1 VRSAFRGGLGSQ
13 PTQYGLGPRPTSV
26 PSGIL
31 IRPTVWPQ
39 YANVTHRQDRQTGQ
53 TGQTGH
59 RCRNIG
65 RTATCNGRPM
75 TSECSSLVID
85 DKSRVGLHCCIAAN
99 QSQRASLTGAT
110 HYDKLTHKAGHG
122 MFKVQKVALPACP
135 EFCQMLTD
143 FQTHFILKPGSDVA
157 VVFSYKS
164 CCDTLNPLLNYTVKY

>member
-1 VRSAFRGGLGSQ
+1 MRSAFCGGLGSQ

-39 YANVTHRQDRQTGQ
+39 YANVTNRQDRQTGQ

-85 DKSRVGLHCCIAAN
+85 DKSRVGLDCCSRKSISARLSPVLHITTSWRIKQAMACSKSKKWHC
-99 QSQRASLTGAT
+99 
-110 HYDKLTHKAGHG
+110 
-122 MFKVQKVALPACP
+122 
-135 EFCQMLTD
+135 
-143 FQTHFILKPGSDVA
+143 
-157 VVFSYKS
+157 
-164 CCDTLNPLLNYTVKY
+164 PLVRNFAKC